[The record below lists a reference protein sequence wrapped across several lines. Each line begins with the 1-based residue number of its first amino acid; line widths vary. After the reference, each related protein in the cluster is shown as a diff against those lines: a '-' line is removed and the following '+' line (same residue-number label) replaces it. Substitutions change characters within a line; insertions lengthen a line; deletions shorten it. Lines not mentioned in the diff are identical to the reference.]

1 VGQGR
6 TSTQEFYIQ
15 GFGKSGLVSYTAS
28 APGLSESVGTVT
40 IARSGIVIKG
50 PSGFGGQILTT
61 IHGNPLKLTVYSAL
75 LGPSGDYVSPQF
87 VAGGRSVA
95 VNVTSSDPGVGAV
108 TAVAIAGGSAFAST
122 QFQPIAPGKV
132 TLAVNVPS
140 GFSPP
145 EQYSSVMATVIT
157 PGIGLPD
164 SVNLGHDLQVRC
176 SVTLGE
182 AAPADGLQ
190 LTLSSN
196 NPGQLL
202 LSPTATATGSDFITL
217 DIPPKGSSASFFL
230 QSLGDDGEVSYVASA
245 PGYQS
250 RTGKVILTPSGVVI
264 GVGPPDEAE
273 LFRKEAADEVHG
285 FQVNLS
291 NRKSVSLGV
300 YMLQLHPISHRGA
313 DITVQALRPG
323 VSVTVQLESSNPAV
337 GSIFSPVTI
346 TGGSSATSAE
356 FVPRSEG
363 ETVISVVTPPGLT
376 PSNNAT
382 SQKAIVKE

>member
-1 VGQGR
+1 
-6 TSTQEFYIQ
+6 
-15 GFGKSGLVSYTAS
+15 
-28 APGLSESVGTVT
+28 
-40 IARSGIVIKG
+40 
-50 PSGFGGQILTT
+50 
-61 IHGNPLKLTVYSAL
+61 
-75 LGPSGDYVSPQF
+75 
-87 VAGGRSVA
+87 
-95 VNVTSSDPGVGAV
+95 
-108 TAVAIAGGSAFAST
+108 
-122 QFQPIAPGKV
+122 
-132 TLAVNVPS
+132 
-140 GFSPP
+140 
-145 EQYSSVMATVIT
+145 
-157 PGIGLPD
+157 
-164 SVNLGHDLQVRC
+164 
-176 SVTLGE
+176 
-182 AAPADGLQ
+182 
-190 LTLSSN
+190 
-196 NPGQLL
+196 
-202 LSPTATATGSDFITL
+202 
-217 DIPPKGSSASFFL
+217 
-230 QSLGDDGEVSYVASA
+230 
-245 PGYQS
+245 
-250 RTGKVILTPSGVVI
+250 VI